1 MNAIVDQ
8 IKVAANRLG
17 FEVVGITAIDRLEE
31 DEARYLAWCD
41 AGHAADMEYMTRR
54 RDLLSRP
61 AQLAP
66 FAKSIITLAI
76 NYYSSAPR
84 FNHQNRYGRIARY
97 AWGLDYH
104 LIVKPRLLEVASA
117 IERIAGRDLRSRCFV
132 DAVPLLER
140 AVATRAGLG
149 FFGKNTNLLLP
160 RRGSWFFLAEILT
173 ELPIPADSIASKV
186 SCGTCTR
193 CLTACPTNAFADEYI
208 LDSRRCIS
216 YLTIENKGDIPREL
230 RTSIGEW
237 VFGCDICQD
246 VCPFN
251 RFSEQTNW
259 PELEAAAGA
268 GQSIDLV
275 ELLSLRTSEEFR
287 ERFRETPLTRP
298 KRKGLLRNAA
308 VVAANVG
315 CTSAVP
321 VLEQLIESDPEPL
334 IRSHALWALGR
345 LDSARARVQAAGIAT
360 TDPDPSVRAEAESIV
375 NGEI

>member
-117 IERIAGRDLRSRCFV
+117 IERIAGRDLRTRCFV
-132 DAVPLLER
+132 DAVPLHER

-321 VLEQLIESDPEPL
+321 VLEQLI
-334 IRSHALWALGR
+334 
-345 LDSARARVQAAGIAT
+345 
-360 TDPDPSVRAEAESIV
+360 
-375 NGEI
+375 